1 MRREDKEAAN
11 IPRLFLFQGFRDRI
25 RIDSTG
31 GRIRREVR
39 SDVGFDKNR
48 NCLNVEGFGRV
59 RVRASLL
66 WGGSDGLWWVGE

>member
-25 RIDSTG
+25 RIDSTD

-59 RVRASLL
+59 
-66 WGGSDGLWWVGE
+66 